1 MMNTRTIS
9 SITILLLMLA
19 PAVLFAQEGDA
30 ATSDT
35 PATERTIE
43 ELYLSQDL
51 ELQIMRSQALAQDR
65 EMKELALQ
73 GIRDMVEGGGQTPD
87 GVYVI
92 LESLAVE
99 GVGRQVRSNGAIVN
113 NFPEIRR
120 QATELL
126 GEVGG
131 ERAKNSLLRI
141 LRDDPEPMVLA
152 EAAYALGQIGINEN
166 NEVSDYMVQTLLREN
181 ASPTPDNNLAYSL
194 IISLERLSEQN
205 GGLPDPEVLNV
216 LLETASSPYIRT
228 VRRRAVDAI
237 VNMREHGG

>member
-1 MMNTRTIS
+1 MNTRAVIA
-9 SITILLLMLA
+9 IIGMLFM
-19 PAVLFAQEGDA
+19 VLPGGVFAQEGAPGESESESPA
-30 ATSDT
+30 A
-35 PATERTIE
+35 ERTIE

-65 EMKELALQ
+65 EMKELALR
-73 GIRDMVEGGGQTPD
+73 GIRDMVEGGETPE

-99 GVGRQVRSNGAIVN
+99 GVGRQVRSNGSIVN

-126 GEVGG
+126 GQVGG
-131 ERAKNSLLRI
+131 ERAKDSLLRI

-152 EAAYALGQIGINEN
+152 EAAYALGQIGINEE
-166 NEVSDYMVQTLLREN
+166 NEVSDFMVRTLLREN
-181 ASPTPDNNLAYSL
+181 ASATPDNNLAFSL

-205 GGLPDPEVLNV
+205 GGLPDPEVLNA
-216 LLETASSPYIRT
+216 LLEVASSPYIRT
-228 VRRRAVDAI
+228 VRRRAVEAI
-237 VNMREHGG
+237 VNMREHG

>member
-1 MMNTRTIS
+1 MNLKSLISMM
-9 SITILLLMLA
+9 LMALVSLSGVLA
-19 PAVLFAQEGDA
+19 QSADDGTDDA
-30 ATSDT
+30 SAG
-35 PATERTIE
+35 RTIE
-43 ELYLSQDL
+43 ELYLSRDL
-51 ELQIMRSQALAQDR
+51 ELQIMRSQALANDR
-65 EMKELALQ
+65 EMKELALR
-73 GIRDMVEGGGQTPD
+73 GIRDMVENGTAPD

-99 GVGRQVRSNGAIVN
+99 GVGRQVRSNGSIVN

-120 QATELL
+120 EATELL
-126 GEVGG
+126 GQVGG

-181 ASPTPDNNLAYSL
+181 ARPAPDNNLAFSI
-194 IISLERLSEQN
+194 IISLERLSAQN
-205 GGLPDPEVLNV
+205 GGLPDPEVLGV
-216 LLETASSPYIRT
+216 LLEAASAPYIRT
-228 VRRRAVDAI
+228 VRRRAVEAI

>member
-1 MMNTRTIS
+1 MKILTH
-9 SITILLLMLA
+9 LLLMTVMLVA
-19 PAVLFAQEGDA
+19 PAVVFGQNGDA
-30 ATSDT
+30 DDSDT
-35 PATERTIE
+35 PVATGRTIE

-51 ELQIMRSQALAQDR
+51 ELQIMRSQARANDR
-65 EMKELALQ
+65 EMKELALRS
-73 GIRDMVEGGGQTPD
+73 IRDMVESGETPD

-92 LESLAVE
+92 LESLAAE
-99 GVGRQVRSNGAIVN
+99 GVGRQVRSNGSIVN

-126 GEVGG
+126 GQVGG
-131 ERAKNSLLRI
+131 EEAKDTLVGI
-141 LRDDPEPMVLA
+141 LRDDPETMVLA

-166 NEVSDYMVQTLLREN
+166 NEVSDYMVQALLREN
-181 ASPTPDNNLAYSL
+181 SSPTPDNNLAFSL
-194 IISLERLSEQN
+194 IISLERLSEKN

-228 VRRRAVDAI
+228 VRRRAVEAI